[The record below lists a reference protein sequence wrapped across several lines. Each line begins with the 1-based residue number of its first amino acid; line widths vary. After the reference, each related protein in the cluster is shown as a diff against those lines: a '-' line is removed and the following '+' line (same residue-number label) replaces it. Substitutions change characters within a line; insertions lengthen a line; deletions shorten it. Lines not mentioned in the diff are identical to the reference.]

1 MYLCMYVYMYVCIY
15 MYVCMYDCM
24 CVCMY
29 ECMYVLL
36 YVCMYI
42 CMYVCTLYACI
53 NDCVMYV
60 NYCMYECR
68 CDVYEVTM
76 NMYVCISYCCFLIL
90 LVSTDLVH
98 STLTSPG
105 LLDSPTF
112 LPDFTMPSLITQTDS
127 STAPPPHIAL
137 LTSSGNHGN
146 NKFLSTSPSLNV
158 PTVCIEDPE
167 NEMVCM
173 DLGLSHE
180 DKNDRDSTVKA
191 KDLKELPDVSMSSG
205 EEEDEDNRERDII
218 SYPLSSKSAPDLQ
231 RAHAISVHS
240 TRKEEEKSPR
250 SHSVTD
256 PLFIMESNE
265 VMTGVKEEE
274 EEEEEDLHLTTKS
287 EVCIINPVSSPVTRS
302 TTLSGTHSHKGRT
315 HQKSFSLS
323 EIQYCE
329 EEEEEDDNKLSINVY
344 DHDSRSRGSSFIS
357 NSSKVESSSDDE
369 DDDQF
374 HTASEAD
381 LKSKSA
387 TSLLTHSNT
396 SLGLFPIQTEKI
408 SQSEEEML
416 SSEEDLLDGE
426 VQIPSRQGRRH
437 SDVKI
442 TNIDDF
448 NSGSEEDESKQ
459 GLLRSSTVEQHL
471 TSHDQKEKK
480 ELTPNTKEDDLALS
494 DIDVK
499 IDSLN
504 SSYCG
509 TLLEL
514 GITPIGNGVPPTS
527 HLPVQSSSPR
537 TSPRLSDPKT
547 TIKQLQNI
555 IRSESPVFSQTN
567 FSDDS
572 DQEGKERRKAITL
585 PCQSPVAFR
594 RSPIPSSPDLS
605 KQHQK
610 VARNFSSASD
620 TKVMLHNK
628 TTPISRAVLKTS
640 ESSSLDFVQMNDRK
654 GSPRSPRQSHPSLES
669 TPPNL
674 PSQLFFAKSSP
685 KVSPTRVLD
694 DDSYSQRSPNRL
706 VGSPL
711 EKRVSKSA
719 DNLFSESGT
728 DDTNTRETKEQSPS
742 KKKSKEDTTVKLIRF
757 EPLPEDSGGEGAK
770 GVRKDLKAY
779 YGIPVQQEGK
789 EHKKG
794 LSKLFRRDSKK
805 EKRAKKSDSTTSF
818 ESLTSELPI
827 KEKTK
832 PSPVVYTSPEGRK
845 PRSRT
850 IHGDYNLENVFID
863 ESQVPV
869 PSKDPKQLHF
879 QEVISPVEED
889 PPIIQNSVSPST
901 KSEFVFSAETE
912 NEKSDLSSLSIKL
925 DEYPEL
931 MFSEETDVSWYR
943 TIDRRLRRSMNK
955 HEKGR
960 QGVMFDWINTER
972 HMHRAFIILKVV
984 FRDKLSSEVSLGEE
998 ILNHLFPSLDE
1009 LFEVSRNFS
1018 LQLQKRQRQS
1028 STMID
1033 DISDILLEQFT
1044 GPKGERMRLA
1054 YTDFVCRQPAAIEVY
1069 RELEKKRHKFV
1080 RVMNMLY
1087 ANKFCERRKLPD
1099 FYLLIAQRVAKYVE
1113 LMKKLEKETEA
1124 LKLKH
1129 LPRVKETS
1137 EALQKLVIAVD
1148 QGVYEYNNRKE
1159 LESIQNRLELPRTTK
1174 NKKLKGLQTLDLT
1187 AQNRLLLKRGDANWQ
1202 GHGKHLSEYLI

>member
-1 MYLCMYVYMYVCIY
+1 
-15 MYVCMYDCM
+15 
-24 CVCMY
+24 
-29 ECMYVLL
+29 
-36 YVCMYI
+36 
-42 CMYVCTLYACI
+42 
-53 NDCVMYV
+53 
-60 NYCMYECR
+60 MYECR
-68 CDVYEVTM
+68 FDVYKH
-76 NMYVCISYCCFLIL
+76 VCISYCCFLIL

-146 NKFLSTSPSLNV
+146 NNFLSTSPSLNV
-158 PTVCIEDPE
+158 PTVCIENPE

-173 DLGLSHE
+173 NWGL
-180 DKNDRDSTVKA
+180 KNDRDSTLKA

-205 EEEDEDNRERDII
+205 EEEDEENTERVFI
-218 SYPLSSKSAPDLQ
+218 SSPLSSKSAPDLQ
-231 RAHAISVHS
+231 RAHTISVHS

-250 SHSVTD
+250 SHSITD
-256 PLFIMESNE
+256 PLYTTESNE
-265 VMTGVKEEE
+265 VMIGVKEEDGEEE
-274 EEEEEDLHLTTKS
+274 EEEEENLYLTTKS

-302 TTLSGTHSHKGRT
+302 TTVSGTHSHKGRT

-323 EIQYCE
+323 GIQYCK
-329 EEEEEDDNKLSINVY
+329 EEEEDDNKLSTNVY

-357 NSSKVESSSDDE
+357 NSSKVESSTDDE

-381 LKSKSA
+381 LKSKSS

-448 NSGSEEDESKQ
+448 NSGSEEDESKR
-459 GLLRSSTVEQHL
+459 GLPRSSTVEQHL
-471 TSHDQKEKK
+471 TSHDLISHDQKEQK
-480 ELTPNTKEDDLALS
+480 ELTPNTKDDDLALS

-499 IDSLN
+499 IDSSN

-527 HLPVQSSSPR
+527 HRGSLPVQSSSPR
-537 TSPRLSDPKT
+537 TSPRLSDPKS

-572 DQEGKERRKAITL
+572 DHEGKERRKAITL
-585 PCQSPVAFR
+585 PSQSPVGFR

-605 KQHQK
+605 KQHHK

-628 TTPISRAVLKTS
+628 TMPVLKTS
-640 ESSSLDFVQMNDRK
+640 ESSSLDFVQLKDGK
-654 GSPRSPRQSHPSLES
+654 GSPRSPRSPRQSHPSMES
-669 TPPNL
+669 TPPSV

-719 DNLFSESGT
+719 DNLFSETGT
-728 DDTNTRETKEQSPS
+728 DDSNTRETKEQSPS
-742 KKKSKEDTTVKLIRF
+742 KKKSKEDTSVKLIRF
-757 EPLPEDSGGEGAK
+757 EPLPQDMNNSSEEGAK

-805 EKRAKKSDSTTSF
+805 EKRTKKSESTTSF
-818 ESLTSELPI
+818 ESLTSEPPI

-832 PSPVVYTSPEGRK
+832 PTPVVYTSPEGRK

-869 PSKDPKQLHF
+869 PSKNPKQLHF

-889 PPIIQNSVSPST
+889 PSIIQNSVSPST
-901 KSEFVFSAETE
+901 KSEFVFETE

-931 MFSEETDVSWYR
+931 MSSEETDVSWYR

-984 FRDKLSSEVSLGEE
+984 FRDKLISEVSLSED

-1009 LFEVSRNFS
+1009 LFEVSKNFS
-1018 LQLQKRQRQS
+1018 LELQKRQRQS

-1054 YTDFVCRQPAAIEVY
+1054 YTDFVCRQPAAMELY
-1069 RELEKKRHKFV
+1069 RELEKKRHKFI

-1129 LPRVKETS
+1129 LPRVKQSS

-1159 LESIQNRLELPRTTK
+1159 LESIQNRLELPRATK

-1187 AQNRLLLKRGDANWQ
+1187 AQSRLLLKRGDANWQ